1 MNFNY
6 SDLCTVFI
14 VTYYSNEK
22 IRHCLDSIPN
32 NYKIVVFDNSGQS
45 SNKKLIEN
53 TYSNVNYIVSKKNIG
68 IPRAYSFG
76 LTSKRLLR

>member
-6 SDLCTVFI
+6 SDFCTVFI

-32 NYKIVVFDNSGQS
+32 KYKIVVFDNSGQLV
-45 SNKKLIEN
+45 NKKLIEN
-53 TYSNVNYIVSKKNIG
+53 TYSNVNYIVSKKK
-68 IPRAYSFG
+68 YWDTES
-76 LTSKRLLR
+76 L

>member
-6 SDLCTVFI
+6 SDFCTVFI

-32 NYKIVVFDNSGQS
+32 NYKIVVFDNSGQL
-45 SNKKLIEN
+45 SNKK
-53 TYSNVNYIVSKKNIG
+53 
-68 IPRAYSFG
+68 
-76 LTSKRLLR
+76 